1 VTLTLL
7 QAWQTAKARL
17 EAAGLAGPVIDARL
31 LVEAAA
37 DATRADIV
45 GDPYRALT
53 AEQEATL
60 LSYLARREHRE
71 PVSHIL
77 GRKGFW
83 KIMLTVTPDVL
94 TPRPD
99 TETVVEYALRDFPEH
114 AAWSV
119 LDLGVG
125 SGAILL
131 SILGDRPAARG
142 LGVDVSE
149 EALAV
154 ARDNAANLGLAGRMA
169 LLRGDWTEG
178 LGEATFDLVVSN
190 PPYIA
195 AAVIETLEPEV
206 RDHEPRLALEGG
218 ADGLMHYRRLA
229 PEILRVLKPGG
240 RFAVEIGYD
249 QKDAVEAL
257 FREAGA
263 LGVQTIRDLADRD
276 RVVAGTKKPLE
287 NTARVAT

>member
-1 VTLTLL
+1 MTLTLL
-7 QAWQTAKARL
+7 QAWQTAKQRL
-17 EAAGLAGPVIDARL
+17 EHAGLAGPVIDARL

-45 GDPYRALT
+45 TDPYRALT
-53 AEQEATL
+53 PEQEATL
-60 LSYLARREHRE
+60 ADYLARREHRE

-83 KIMLTVTPDVL
+83 KILLQVNANVL

-99 TETVVEYALRDFPEH
+99 TESVLDVVLKDFPEQ
-114 AAWSV
+114 AAWNV

-131 SILGDRPAARG
+131 AILAERPAARG

-149 EALAV
+149 EAIAV
-154 ARDNAANLGLAGRMA
+154 ARDNAAALGLAGRTA
-169 LLRGDWTEG
+169 LLRGDWTAG
-178 LGEATFDLVVSN
+178 LADGNFDLVVSN

-195 AAVIETLEPEV
+195 TEVIETLEPEV
-206 RDHEPRLALEGG
+206 ARYEPRIALDGG
-218 ADGLMHYRRLA
+218 RDGLDAYRILA

-257 FREAGA
+257 FRAAGA
-263 LGVQTIRDLADRD
+263 AEVRTTRDLGDRD
-276 RVVAGTKKPLE
+276 RVVAGSKNPLE
-287 NTARVAT
+287 TKA

>member
-1 VTLTLL
+1 MGLNLV
-7 QAWQTAKARL
+7 QAWTHAKKTL
-17 EAAGLAGPVIDARL
+17 EAAGLSGPVIDARL

-37 DATRADIV
+37 EATRTDIV
-45 GDPYRALT
+45 TDPYRALSE
-53 AEQEATL
+53 AQEATL
-60 LSYLARREHRE
+60 HDYLARRVKRE

-83 KIMLTVTPDVL
+83 KIMLTVNRDVL

-99 TETVVEYALRDFPEH
+99 TEVVVDEILKATTEH
-114 AAWSV
+114 QPFNI

-131 SILGDRPAARG
+131 AILAERPAAKG

-154 ARDNAANLGLAGRMA
+154 ARDNAAHLGLAGRVA
-169 LLRGDWTEG
+169 LMRGDWTEG
-178 LGEATFDLVVSN
+178 LAADSFDVVVSN

-195 AAVIETLEPEV
+195 ADVIETLEPEV
-206 RDHEPRLALEGG
+206 RDYEPRLALDGG
-218 ADGLMHYRRLA
+218 RDGLDAYRRLA

-240 RFAVEIGYD
+240 AFAVEIGYD

-257 FREAGA
+257 FRDAGA
-263 LGVQTIRDLADRD
+263 LGVRTIKDLADRH
-276 RVVAGTKKPLE
+276 RVVAGSKKPLE
-287 NTARVAT
+287 TGA

>member
-1 VTLTLL
+1 MGLNLV
-7 QAWQTAKARL
+7 QAWKQARQQL
-17 EAAGLAGPVIDARL
+17 EAAGIAGPVIDARL

-37 DATRADIV
+37 EATRVDIV
-45 GDPYRALT
+45 TDPYRALT
-53 AEQEATL
+53 AEQEARL
-60 LSYLARREHRE
+60 DDYLARRAGRE

-83 KIMLTVTPDVL
+83 KLMLQVTPDVL

-99 TETVVEYALRDFPEH
+99 TETVVEYVLRDFPED
-114 AAWSV
+114 AAWTV

-131 SILGDRPAARG
+131 SILAERPAAT
-142 LGVDVSE
+142 GVGIDVSE
-149 EALAV
+149 AALEV
-154 ARDNAANLGLAGRMA
+154 ARENAALLGLADRA
-169 LLRGDWTEG
+169 QLSHGDWARG
-178 LGEATFDLVVSN
+178 VDDASFDLVVSN

-195 AAVIETLEPEV
+195 SHVIAELEPEV

-218 ADGLMHYRRLA
+218 ADGLDAYRILA

-249 QKDAVEAL
+249 QKQAVEAL
-257 FREAGA
+257 FRAAGA
-263 LGVQTIRDLADRD
+263 GAVQTLRDLGDRD
-276 RVVAGTKKPLE
+276 RVVSGVKKPLE
-287 NTARVAT
+287 TKA